1 MHMSGDV
8 LGKVVASKKVRA
20 EMVRRLRAALY
31 NDGVPEMGEI
41 DRLFAIDEAASEA
54 DPSWTELFIE
64 AVSDYIVDQVRPQ
77 GHISEEN
84 AKWLIER
91 ISNDGTVKSA
101 TELEMLVKVLEKAQ
115 SSPPRLVSFALD
127 QVKKAVVEGEG
138 PLAHGGTLTP
148 GKVGRDE
155 TELLRRILYAF
166 GGDGNIAITRAEA
179 EVLFDINDATAN
191 ADNDPAWNELFV
203 KSIANFMMAAS
214 GYDVPNR
221 QETLRRDEWLDAP
234 PGGVGNFFS
243 RMAAGGLRGALNAYR
258 QPGMEEA
265 WAERNAR
272 KEAALASAETV
283 TAEEAEWLA
292 RRMGRDGSLL
302 ENEKA
307 LLRFIRDEAPSIHPS
322 LKSLIAKAA

>member
-1 MHMSGDV
+1 MSDDV
-8 LGKVVASKKVRA
+8 MSEVLASKRITA
-20 EMVRRLRAALY
+20 GMVRSLRATLY
-31 NDGVPEMGEI
+31 NDGVAEAGEV
-41 DRLFAIDEAASEA
+41 DRLFAMDEAATET

-64 AVSDYIVDQVRPQ
+64 AVTDYIVEQVQPQ
-77 GHISEEN
+77 GHVSDEN
-84 AKWLIER
+84 ANWLIDR
-91 ISNDGTVKSA
+91 ISQDGTVKST

-115 SSPPRLVSFALD
+115 SSPQRLVAFALS

-155 TELLRRILYAF
+155 AELMRRILYAF
-166 GGDGNIAITRAEA
+166 GGDGNIAVTRAEA
-179 EVLFDINDATAN
+179 EVLFDINDATAT

-203 KSIANFMMAAS
+203 KAIANFMMAAS

-221 QETLRRDEWLDAP
+221 QEALKREEWVDTP
-234 PGGVGNFFS
+234 SGGVGSFFS
-243 RMAAGGLRGALNAYR
+243 RMASGGLRGALNAYR
-258 QPGMEEA
+258 QPSVEQA
-265 WAERNAR
+265 WGERNAR
-272 KEAALASAETV
+272 KEAAIASAETV

-292 RRMGRDGSLL
+292 RRMGRDGMLQ

>member
-1 MHMSGDV
+1 MADDV
-8 LGKVVASKKVRA
+8 MGEVLASKKITA
-20 EMVRRLRAALY
+20 EMVRALRASLY
-31 NDGVPEMGEI
+31 NDGVAETGEVE
-41 DRLFAIDEAASEA
+41 RLFALDEAATEV

-64 AVSDYIVDQVRPQ
+64 AVTDYIVEQVQPE

-84 AKWLIER
+84 ADWLIDR
-91 ISNDGTVKSA
+91 ISRDGTVKSA

-115 SSPPRLVSFALD
+115 SSPQRLVVFALA

-138 PLAHGGTLTP
+138 PLAHGGTLTR
-148 GKVGRDE
+148 GRVGRDE
-155 TELLRRILYAF
+155 AELMRRILYAF
-166 GGDGNIAITRAEA
+166 GGDGNIAVTRAEA
-179 EVLFDINDATAN
+179 EVLFDINDATAT

-203 KSIANFMMAAS
+203 KAIANFMMAAS

-221 QETLRRDEWLDAP
+221 EAALKREEWVDAP
-234 PGGVGNFFS
+234 AGGVGNFFG
-243 RMAAGGLRGALNAYR
+243 RMASGGLRGALNAYR
-258 QPGMEEA
+258 QPGVEDA

-272 KEAALASAETV
+272 RQAAIASAETV

-292 RRMGRDGSLL
+292 RRMGRDGILQ

-322 LKSLIAKAA
+322 LKSLIAQAA